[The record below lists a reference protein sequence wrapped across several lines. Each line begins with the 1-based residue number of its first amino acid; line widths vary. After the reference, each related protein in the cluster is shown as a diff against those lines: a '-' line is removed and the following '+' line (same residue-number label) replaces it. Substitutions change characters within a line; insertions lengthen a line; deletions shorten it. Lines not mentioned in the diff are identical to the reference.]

1 MIILKKLLTKIS
13 EEGELQLKMLAF
25 KKYTEIFL
33 WEIIIFNIFS
43 EKDNG

>member
-1 MIILKKLLTKIS
+1 MTILKKSLMRIS

-25 KKYTEIFL
+25 KKCTEIFL